1 MSDLPQQ
8 TFTTTLPL
16 TAYHHA
22 STLPPT
28 ADWFELDRGP
38 GYIAIPPGSVLRLRL
53 RTIDD
58 PTLAIL
64 TREIGSVS
72 AITALDLAENRNIT
86 DQGLKYLSTLKQ
98 LTYLNL
104 SSCSITADG
113 LAHLSVLSKLQVLDL
128 SFCNRL
134 SDAGLKHL
142 RSLTQ
147 LQLLNVQGCVKL
159 THGGLAR
166 LKRRGLTIYEK

>member
-1 MSDLPQQ
+1 MI
-8 TFTTTLPL
+8 
-16 TAYHHA
+16 AYYHPA
-22 STLPPT
+22 GEPPA

-38 GYIAIPPGSVLRLRL
+38 GYIAIPAASEVRLRL

-58 PTLAIL
+58 ETLRIL
-64 TREIGSVS
+64 AHEIGENP
-72 AITALDLAENRNIT
+72 AITALDLAENRNVT
-86 DQGLKYLSTLKQ
+86 DLGLKHINGIKQ

-104 SSCSITADG
+104 SSCSITAEG
-113 LAHLSVLSKLQVLDL
+113 LAHLGSLSRLMVLDL

-134 SDAGLKHL
+134 SDAGLKYL
-142 RSLTQ
+142 RPLSN

-159 THGGLAR
+159 SHGGVSR